1 MNLFKGGGPR
11 NVYSLVRVLIENG
24 YEAKILSFSDP
35 RFVLTGDQ
43 ALDSYA
49 VGVPYLL
56 PSKYITIA
64 ESFIQLT
71 ESFPM
76 ISGTAIPLSSMLKYR
91 ILKGFPRSDLYVAT
105 YWQSF
110 YPVYSLCMRE
120 KKPMLYF
127 VQADETTFGSSY
139 FYKKFAERT
148 YRIQSIRIT
157 QSKWLKSFLDERY
170 GGENHYLGFGVDKNK
185 FKPNKCLK
193 ENVVFTIARPARYRG
208 FDIFV
213 NAMNILWSRRKDF
226 AVTIAGYIPESQ
238 RSIMKFPYEFIGWV
252 RDDNMLSNLYSRFI
266 FVNTGRHEALP
277 MPPLE
282 AMSCGSAVVLTD
294 MDSIRE
300 YAKDGINCLIAQN
313 ENPSSIADR
322 VDELLSSESLRNKI
336 SSGGLKTAQDYDW
349 KIVYERFIDI
359 INNISG

>member
-1 MNLFKGGGPR
+1 M
-11 NVYSLVRVLIENG
+11 YSLVRVLVENG

-127 VQADETTFGSSY
+127 VQANETTFGSSY

-148 YRIQSIRIT
+148 
-157 QSKWLKSFLDERY
+157 F
-170 GGENHYLGFGVDKNK
+170 
-185 FKPNKCLK
+185 
-193 ENVVFTIARPARYRG
+193 RPSNSNRTASSPSLMSSARYRG
-208 FDIFV
+208 EIKAIF
-213 NAMNILWSRRKDF
+213 NSHPPILLIMSMN
-226 AVTIAGYIPESQ
+226 
-238 RSIMKFPYEFIGWV
+238 
-252 RDDNMLSNLYSRFI
+252 LS
-266 FVNTGRHEALP
+266 
-277 MPPLE
+277 
-282 AMSCGSAVVLTD
+282 
-294 MDSIRE
+294 
-300 YAKDGINCLIAQN
+300 
-313 ENPSSIADR
+313 
-322 VDELLSSESLRNKI
+322 
-336 SSGGLKTAQDYDW
+336 
-349 KIVYERFIDI
+349 
-359 INNISG
+359 